1 LVRGHI
7 VLRAVAFTVFIF
19 SLLVWVYVVVIQVTH
34 TDWLALPFSH
44 VRYPPFD
51 WRLDEVGMLAFAV
64 AAIGFLI
71 WQIERSIAAKT
82 R

>member
-1 LVRGHI
+1 MVRGHI
-7 VLRAVAFTVFIF
+7 VLRSVAFTVFTF
-19 SLLVWVYVVVIQVTH
+19 SLLVWVYVIVIQVTH
-34 TDWLALPFSH
+34 TDWLSLPFSH
-44 VRYPPFD
+44 VQYPPFD

-71 WQIERSIAAKT
+71 WQIERSIAKT